1 MFNTWLLNIPS
12 LPYHRDHLLRG
23 ALWSCASIAGLILVF
38 IVLFLILESVPALQ
52 HLGINRFV
60 FDSSWHPG
68 ENTFN
73 LMPMVLGT
81 LFTTSGAIALAG
93 PLGLCSALFCH
104 CYAPPVVASLYGR
117 FIELLAGIPSV
128 VFGFWGLVVL
138 VPLINQWHPP
148 GASMLA
154 GILILAMMILPTTS
168 ALAQLSLAQVPT
180 EYLRGAAALGLGR
193 WATLRHIV
201 IPAAKSGLWAAAL
214 LATGRALGE
223 TMAILMVCGN
233 VVQIPS
239 SIFDPIRTLTANMAL
254 EMAYA
259 VDDHRSALFVSGVLL
274 LLMVLLLVTAANWS
288 NRVPRH
294 V

>member
-1 MFNTWLLNIPS
+1 MFNTWSLSIPS
-12 LPYHRDHLLRG
+12 VPWHRDHLLRG

-38 IVLFLILESVPALQ
+38 IILFLILETVPALR
-52 HLGINRFV
+52 HLGVTRFM

-73 LMPMVLGT
+73 LIPMIMGT
-81 LFTTSGAIALAG
+81 LLTTVGAILLAG
-93 PLGLCSALFCH
+93 PLGFCSALFCH
-104 CYAPPVVASLYGR
+104 CYAPLLVASLYSR

-168 ALAQLSLAQVPT
+168 LLAQASLAQVPT
-180 EYLRGAAALGLGR
+180 EYIRGAAALGLGR
-193 WATLRHIV
+193 WSTIRRV
-201 IPAAKSGLWAAAL
+201 MIPTANSGLWTAAL

-223 TMAILMVCGN
+223 TMAVLMVCGN
-233 VVQIPS
+233 VAQMPS
-239 SIFDPIRTLTANMAL
+239 SVFDPIRTLTANMAL

-259 VDDHRSALFVSGVLL
+259 VDDHRSVLFVSGVVL
-274 LLMVLLLVTAANWS
+274 LLMVFMLISLATRNHRA
-288 NRVPRH
+288 PHH

>member
-1 MFNTWLLNIPS
+1 MFNTWSSSIPS
-12 LPYHRDHLLRG
+12 FPYHRDQLLRW

-38 IVLFLILESVPALQ
+38 IILFLILESVPALR
-52 HLGINRFV
+52 HLGVNRFM
-60 FDSSWHPG
+60 FDPSWHPG

-73 LMPMVLGT
+73 LMPMILGT
-81 LFTTSGAIALAG
+81 LFTTIGAIALAG
-93 PLGLCSALFCH
+93 PIGFCSALFCH
-104 CYAPPVVASLYGR
+104 CYAPPRLASLYGR

-148 GASMLA
+148 GPSMLA

-168 ALAQLSLAQVPT
+168 LLAQSSLAQVPT

-193 WATLRHIV
+193 WATLRRVV
-201 IPAAKSGLWAAAL
+201 IPAAKSGLWTAAL

-223 TMAILMVCGN
+223 TMAVLMVCGN

-259 VDDHRSALFVSGVLL
+259 VDDHRSALFVSGVVL
-274 LLMVLLLVTAANWS
+274 LLMVLMLVTAANWS